1 MRTFGLAL
9 YRQGKAGLLS
19 KSQPPYVAIPLSYPV
34 MQVTVP
40 KMPETKAV
48 LVDVAASDSHPGYLV
63 RLAGDR

>member
-1 MRTFGLAL
+1 
-9 YRQGKAGLLS
+9 
-19 KSQPPYVAIPLSYPV
+19 